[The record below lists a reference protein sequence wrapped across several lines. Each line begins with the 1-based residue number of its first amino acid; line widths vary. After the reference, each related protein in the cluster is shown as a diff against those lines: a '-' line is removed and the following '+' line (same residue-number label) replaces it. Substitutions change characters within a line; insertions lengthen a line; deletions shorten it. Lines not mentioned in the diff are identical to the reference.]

1 MAARAP
7 RAPPTQAQ
15 PQTMPS
21 SVGRGRGTRQH
32 RTVGGAVIGS
42 MDTVGGAVIGSM
54 DTGNMTSFGEERRR
68 EEVIALVVMEM
79 TIGVVGIFINLM
91 VVSSVRSED
100 CLQESTR
107 TSVPQF

>member
-1 MAARAP
+1 
-7 RAPPTQAQ
+7 
-15 PQTMPS
+15 MPS

-32 RTVGGAVIGS
+32 RTVGGAVIGGMDTVGGAVIGS

-107 TSVPQF
+107 TSLPQF

>member
-1 MAARAP
+1 MWRP
-7 RAPPTQAQ
+7 VQRPPTVAQ
-15 PQTMPS
+15 PQRSQPQS
-21 SVGRGRGTRQH
+21 GG
-32 RTVGGAVIGS
+32 GGAQGS
-42 MDTVGGAVIGSM
+42 MDTVGGAAIGSM

-107 TSVPQF
+107 TSVPRF

>member
-1 MAARAP
+1 MWRPVHRRQP
-7 RAPPTQAQ
+7 RPNLRPCLAQ
-15 PQTMPS
+15 S
-21 SVGRGRGTRQH
+21 DG
-32 RTVGGAVIGS
+32 GGARGS

>member
-1 MAARAP
+1 MWRP
-7 RAPPTQAQ
+7 VHRPPTQAQ

-32 RTVGGAVIGS
+32 R
-42 MDTVGGAVIGSM
+42 TVGGAVIGSM

-107 TSVPQF
+107 ISVPQF